1 MRPEI
6 VVLSDS
12 DALAREA
19 AELFAK
25 HAAAAVDSRGRFS
38 VALAGGSTPG
48 AMYRLLAEE
57 PYGELIPWR
66 GVHLFW
72 GDDRCVAP
80 DDSGSNFRLADEAF
94 ISRVPIPPDNV
105 HRVRGELAP
114 GVAARAYA
122 NALSDFFCGPHARFD
137 LVLLGLGDD
146 GHTASL
152 FPGSDALQEK
162 ASLTAAVQAHYRGS
176 PVDRVTLTLPA
187 INSARHVLFL
197 VSGSEKARIVRA
209 VLEDDQGFY
218 PVQEVHPTAGE
229 ITWLLDEAAASH
241 LQRDD

>member
-1 MRPEI
+1 MKPDI
-6 VVLSDS
+6 VVLSDP
-12 DALAREA
+12 DALAHEA
-19 AELFAK
+19 ARLFAK
-25 HAAAAVDSRGRFS
+25 RAADAVDSRGRFS
-38 VALAGGSTPG
+38 VALSGGSTPG
-48 AMYRLLAEE
+48 AMYRLLAAE
-57 PYGELIPWR
+57 PYVEQIPWR
-66 GVHLFW
+66 AAHVFW
-72 GDDRCVAP
+72 GDDHCVAP
-80 DDSGSNFRLADEAF
+80 DDPRSNFRLADEAF
-94 ISRVPIPPDNV
+94 ISGVPIPPDNV

-114 GVAARAYA
+114 DVAARAYA

-162 ASLTAAVQAHYRGS
+162 GRLTAAVEAHYQGRTAE
-176 PVDRVTLTLPA
+176 RVTLTLPA

-209 VLEDDQGFY
+209 VLQDNQGIY
-218 PVQEVHPTAGE
+218 PAQEVRPTAGE

-241 LQRDD
+241 LQRDG